1 MSSRTSTALPSVA
14 NHGDEVTR
22 DGVVYRYNA
31 TPPGIVGSTGAARWE
46 TVLDRNLDIVTKDTD
61 QSYFTTEST
70 QAQSVSKKNGL
81 LSVPEVDLNFVN
93 LKKALLAIERELTAD
108 GGILNRVDI
117 NASNFGN
124 VEGSVNN
131 IIQTKANLASPQFTG
146 TPEAPTVTSNNS
158 STTLATTA
166 FVQNLLGQLQSNLV
180 PQGATTTLGTQA
192 SPFQTLFVSQDIVP
206 TSLTGGNFLVDF
218 NGVPQQVNA
227 TTVNLGSPQAAFN
240 NIYAK
245 SGFFADES
253 ITIGTAVISQSS
265 AGGVILPANSA
276 IGTEDNEIPATF
288 ASTLIDERFAQ
299 RASLQD
305 TLVGSF
311 TVSGSI
317 DARAPVRMNGDGTV
331 SQILDSTGSTEGF
344 IGLSLT
350 NATPGSGA
358 SVVLHGILPGFTGLS
373 RNQNVFVEQDGT
385 LVQTKTST
393 TKKIGRAISTTSIF
407 LFSTSLDTYVLN
419 QNKIGL
425 TDLSA
430 VNAVASGA
438 GSLTYSDATGQF
450 TFTPPDLSDFATQSY
465 VSSQISNLV
474 GSAPETLDTLNELA
488 AALGDDSNF
497 STTVTN
503 SLAAKA
509 NIESPTFTGTPK
521 APTASSASNDTTIA
535 TTAFVKANG
544 GVSTLNALTNVE
556 ITNIQE
562 GQVIAFNASQNKFIN
577 QNQSGVGGSGAGG
590 TIDFL
595 VDGGGANVAA
605 ASVVIILDGGSA

>member
-31 TPPGIVGSTGAARWE
+31 TPPGSVGSTGTARWE

-81 LSVPEVDLNFVN
+81 LSVPEVDLNFIN
-93 LKKALLAIERELTAD
+93 LKKAVLAIERELTAD

-131 IIQTKANLASPQFTG
+131 ILRTKADLLSPQFTG
-146 TPEAPTVTSNNS
+146 TPTAPTVTSNNS

-206 TSLTGGNFLVDF
+206 TSLTGGTFLVDF

-317 DARAPVRMNGDGTV
+317 DARAPVRMNADGTV

-425 TDLSA
+425 TDLFA

-521 APTASSASNDTTIA
+521 APTASSTSNDTTIA